1 MAGSEWVSVGDRL
14 PDVHDDSLTIAEGYQ
29 RVYAMTYYPASPDE
43 PAEWACAQ
51 GDGWGIPCHAVT
63 HWMPM
68 PTPPAV

>member
-1 MAGSEWVSVGDRL
+1 MAGSEWVSVGERL
-14 PDVHDDSLTIAEGYQ
+14 PDIQGQYLTFANGG
-29 RVYAMTYYPASPDE
+29 VFHMSYYPATHDE

-51 GDGWGIPCHAVT
+51 GDGWGIPCHRVT